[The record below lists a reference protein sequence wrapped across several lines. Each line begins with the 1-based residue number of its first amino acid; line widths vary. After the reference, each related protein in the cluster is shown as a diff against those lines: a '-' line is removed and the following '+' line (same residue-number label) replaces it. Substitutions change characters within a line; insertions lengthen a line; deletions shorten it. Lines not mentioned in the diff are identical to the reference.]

1 MILLLSWDSIDFGVL
16 LGLSNSVLH
25 FLGLFLLLGQ
35 FLGGLLG
42 LLLGELVELGLLLNS
57 LSEGL
62 GWVGWTEL
70 LIIILR
76 ESKLFWVHFALGDG
90 LVEHFLLL
98 GVDKESVL
106 KLLLGSFDGL
116 SGLNGVVL
124 LVIGVV
130 ESVLNAL
137 LHLLLWGW
145 LWELATSVLLSP
157 LDRLVGVGD
166 LFLIVLE
173 DLWSLSSLGLL
184 ELLLW
189 SQILHL
195 NFWLANRSVD
205 WVGLDH
211 GDAWNWVIVGW
222 QGDHSV
228 IANRSGL
235 SEGLSILIEL
245 QFIVEVQSG
254 VHGLGIGLHGLAHLL
269 LCLLNGLLRLFIL
282 QEILIPVLVVALK
295 ELHVRFTVLASVKLF
310 GGCISDEQQHC

>member
-1 MILLLSWDSIDFGVL
+1 LCEGWGGLKGSGKLWWKIRGNWGWWYWLRFHDFLGNILLWCWDSVVCSIL
-16 LGLSNSVLH
+16 LSLSNGFFP
-25 FLGLFLLLGQ
+25 FLLFFLLLGE
-35 FLGGLLG
+35 FLLG
-42 LLLGELVELGLLLNS
+42 LLFFLGFECIKLGLLLNS

-106 KLLLGSFDGL
+106 KLLLGSLDGL
-116 SGLNGVVL
+116 SGLNGVIL
-124 LVIGVV
+124 LVVGVV

-269 LCLLNGLLRLFIL
+269 L
-282 QEILIPVLVVALK
+282 
-295 ELHVRFTVLASVKLF
+295 
-310 GGCISDEQQHC
+310 